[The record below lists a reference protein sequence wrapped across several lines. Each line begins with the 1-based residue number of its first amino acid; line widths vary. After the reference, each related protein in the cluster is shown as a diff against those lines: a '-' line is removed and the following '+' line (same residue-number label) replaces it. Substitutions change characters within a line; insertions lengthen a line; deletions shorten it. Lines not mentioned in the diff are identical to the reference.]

1 MRIVYVIYDYQ
12 FYISNEIRKN
22 NNPAL
27 PNILA
32 FERFLCDEYQP
43 VQGRIQIANPI
54 GMHIGTG
61 ETDTKPFQVF
71 TGY

>member
-32 FERFLCDEYQP
+32 FERWLFDEYQP
-43 VQGRIQIANPI
+43 VQGRIKIANPS
-54 GMHIGTG
+54 GLKPGTT
-61 ETDTKPFQVF
+61 ETVPFQVF